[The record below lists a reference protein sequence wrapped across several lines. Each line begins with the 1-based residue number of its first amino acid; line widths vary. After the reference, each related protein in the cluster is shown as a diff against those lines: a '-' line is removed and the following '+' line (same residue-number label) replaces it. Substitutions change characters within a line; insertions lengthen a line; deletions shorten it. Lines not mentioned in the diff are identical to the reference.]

1 MRARVLLVVAMVG
14 VVLAAV
20 PTGGSAAPRR
30 DMLDKIAVSGTPF
43 LGKARQPQAVSPREA
58 SKALAAATTSESQC
72 VDSTDTLVL
81 ELFSFDPENPGSQ
94 MVVFHRETLE
104 SDAGLAKIWVAWD
117 FLAPAWGPPDEVT
130 CDEVAYLAGVAD
142 QIVATNVHYFGEY
155 VERPAGNPNIDILVY
170 NIVDELFFDPDVES
184 FIAGFYSPDAQV
196 EFNRNIFFL
205 DSLLWSFGL
214 GPDDPRPFE
223 VEATFAHE
231 LEHLIMNDHDPDELS
246 WIDEGL
252 ADLAMYLNGFGH
264 DEGHVTYY
272 LAFHRNSLTDWQ
284 SGLEDYGASY
294 LFQLYLLENFGS
306 RSNGVWDNAW
316 TRAMVDQQANG
327 VAGVE
332 AQTGMDMADL
342 FDSWIMA
349 NLQDTPGV
357 EARAGLPMGYRT
369 IDLNPFVGRYG
380 AWSIRRSIKDIY
392 GANANGN
399 LPISRYYGGATS
411 GSVEY
416 PLGTAAPYSAVY
428 KSYGGS
434 EPRLSIRFRGEVES
448 GLAPTEGTY
457 EAASGMG
464 NMLTDRTLALEVPV
478 GGTLTFK
485 TWFDIEEDWDFG
497 FVEASTDGGSTWVK
511 LVGSVTRTSTNP
523 FGSSAWTAALG
534 DAASTDAAITGASGG
549 WLDAEFALPAASDVL
564 VRFNYFTDEAVNGKG
579 WFIDEVAVNGFA
591 DGFESGA
598 PDWDLGG
605 WLITTGLFD
614 NDWVVGYVNPKRT
627 GSVATGYADPTDAG
641 DGYQRSTTMLDT
653 RKLTNHRVVVVF
665 ANRPSEDA
673 FDAGY
678 LILVRKKG

>member
-1 MRARVLLVVAMVG
+1 MRARVLLAVTMVA
-14 VVLAAV
+14 VVLAVV
-20 PTGGSAAPRR
+20 PSGGSAAPRR
-30 DMLDKIAVSGTPF
+30 DMTGKIPVSGTPF
-43 LGKARQPQAVSPREA
+43 VDGARQPEAVSPAETA
-58 SKALAAATTSESQC
+58 AALAEATTTESRC
-72 VDSTDTLVL
+72 VDSSDTLVL

-94 MVVFHRETLE
+94 LVVFHRETLE
-104 SDAGLAKIWVAWD
+104 TDAGLAKIWVAWD
-117 FLAPAWGPPDEVT
+117 FLAPSWGPSDEVT

-142 QIVATNVHYFGEY
+142 DIVATNVHYFGEY

-170 NIVDELFFDPDVES
+170 NIVDELYFDPEVES
-184 FIAGFYSPDAQV
+184 FIAGFYSAGAQT

-231 LEHLIMNDHDPDELS
+231 LEHLIMNDHDPDEVS

-272 LAFHRNSLTDWQ
+272 LAFHRNALTDWQ
-284 SGLEDYGASY
+284 SGLEDYGAAY

-306 RSNGVWDNAW
+306 ETNGVWDNTW
-316 TRAMVDQQANG
+316 TRAMMDQQANG

-332 AQTGMDMADL
+332 AQTGMEMADL
-342 FDSWIMA
+342 YDSWIMA

-357 EARAGLPMGYRT
+357 EARAGLPMGYET

-380 AWSIRRSIKDIY
+380 AWSIRRAIKDIY
-392 GANANGN
+392 GADANGN
-399 LPISRYYGGATS
+399 LPVSRYFGGATS

-416 PLGTAAPYSAVY
+416 PLGTAAPYSPIY

-434 EPRLSIRFRGEVES
+434 EPSLAIRFRGESVS
-448 GLAPTEGTY
+448 GLAPVEGMY
-457 EAASGMG
+457 EVASGLG
-464 NMLTDRTLALEVPV
+464 NSLTDRTLALEVPV

-497 FVEASTDGGSTWVK
+497 FVEASTDGGATWEK
-511 LVGSVTRTSTNP
+511 LVGSITRTSSNP

-534 DAASTDAAITGASGG
+534 DATSTDAAITGASGG
-549 WLDAEFALPAASDVL
+549 WLDATFDLPSASGVL

-579 WFIDEVAVNGFA
+579 WFIDQLAV
-591 DGFESGA
+591 DGFTEGFETGA

-605 WLITTGLFD
+605 WVVTTGLFD
-614 NDWVVGYVNPKRT
+614 NDWVLGYVNPKRA
-627 GSVATGYADPTDAG
+627 GAVATGYLDPTDGG
-641 DGYQRSTTMLDT
+641 DGYRYASTLLNT
-653 RKLTNHRVVVVF
+653 RKLTNDRVVVVF